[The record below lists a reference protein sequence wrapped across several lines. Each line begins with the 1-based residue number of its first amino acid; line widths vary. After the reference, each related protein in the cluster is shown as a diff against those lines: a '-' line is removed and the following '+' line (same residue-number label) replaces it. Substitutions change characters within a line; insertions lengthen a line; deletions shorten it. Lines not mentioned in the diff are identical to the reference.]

1 MDETQTLPLTA
12 KCQKRQVHDRG
23 FRAVVLCERMSALP
37 PREADGALVVLARF
51 VRVVIAGRRS
61 RARVKARHA
70 DDQSADPPSAGG
82 AEVAQEGAGAAAE
95 PAEARSLHARLHDDA
110 EEAELSA
117 AQGRKGAS
125 HEWLRGDRLH
135 PGRGP

>member
-1 MDETQTLPLTA
+1 MDERTSA
-12 KCQKRQVHDRG
+12 EAG
-23 FRAVVLCERMSALP
+23 WRARCF
-37 PREADGALVVLARF
+37 GAVFPCRDC
-51 VRVVIAGRRS
+51 GTRS
-61 RARVKARHA
+61 RTRVKARHA
-70 DDQSADPPSAGG
+70 DDQSPDPPSAGG